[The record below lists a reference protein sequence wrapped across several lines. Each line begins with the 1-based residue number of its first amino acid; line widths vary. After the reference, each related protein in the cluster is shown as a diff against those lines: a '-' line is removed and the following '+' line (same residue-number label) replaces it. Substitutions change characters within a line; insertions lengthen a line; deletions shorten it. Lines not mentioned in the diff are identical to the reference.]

1 MTFLNI
7 FRRFKAHA
15 PLLILCLPS
24 LDLISFD
31 TFQHDAAPRTD
42 DPRKW
47 IYGIDGNHPR
57 PPAGKTQTAWND
69 VFFNRELWRLVTDD
83 LCLVVCVYWKLSI
96 FEPKQKRSSQ
106 PIGAKCLTTAVERL
120 VTGLSFIQGLV
131 KHLNTSNG
139 GFHGFFLAHR
149 REVQGCLMLP
159 NLLWGNH
166 C

>member
-1 MTFLNI
+1 MTFGNI
-7 FRRFKAHA
+7 FRRFKAPHA

-31 TFQHDAAPRTD
+31 TFQHDAAPRTG
-42 DPRKW
+42 DPPKW

-69 VFFNRELWRLVTDD
+69 GFYELMT

-96 FEPKQKRSSQ
+96 FKPKHKWSSQ
-106 PIGAKCLTTAVERL
+106 PIGAKCLTNAVERL

-131 KHLNTSNG
+131 KHLNPSNG

-159 NLLWGNH
+159 NMLWGNH